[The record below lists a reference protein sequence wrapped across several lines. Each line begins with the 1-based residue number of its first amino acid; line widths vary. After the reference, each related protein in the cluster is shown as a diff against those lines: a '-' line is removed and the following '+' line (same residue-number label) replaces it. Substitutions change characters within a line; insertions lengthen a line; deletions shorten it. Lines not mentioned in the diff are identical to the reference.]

1 MLIYLQMIE
10 SEEDKS
16 KFEAIYNKYRQ
27 LMFVAANRIL
37 KNQYDAEDAV
47 HQAFVSIIDN
57 LSKVKEVNCP
67 ETRSYVVIITE
78 NKAIDII
85 RSRKRLAGE
94 DLTETLP
101 GMDIPLPGDNGLA
114 DALAKLPARYR
125 EVLLLRFDNGYS
137 TKEIAKMMDMTE
149 GSMQKLIWR
158 AKDALRK
165 QLDHDDKD
173 VFRRTVDWGIEH
185 SITTATFHI
194 LTPYPGTRLF
204 QQMERDGRITSYD
217 WSKYDTRT
225 VVYKTVGLT
234 AEELKAIRRNEY
246 NGNI

>member
-1 MLIYLQMIE
+1 MTFFGSKEKKYMLIYLQMIE

-57 LSKVKEVNCP
+57 LSTVKEVNCP

-165 QLDHDDKD
+165 QLDMD
-173 VFRRTVDWGIEH
+173 
-185 SITTATFHI
+185 
-194 LTPYPGTRLF
+194 
-204 QQMERDGRITSYD
+204 
-217 WSKYDTRT
+217 
-225 VVYKTVGLT
+225 
-234 AEELKAIRRNEY
+234 
-246 NGNI
+246 NGGV